1 MPSKA
6 SNRPLAARRQGQI
19 EKHQGEPFQSLQ
31 SPPIPSPL
39 LRCTIRRAALSTPSH
54 PLKLSLDSL
63 LHFPYSPI
71 STTPVPTRWKIPP

>member
-6 SNRPLAARRQGQI
+6 SNRPLAALKRGRI

-39 LRCTIRRAALSTPSH
+39 LRCTIRRAPSVDALASVETFS
-54 PLKLSLDSL
+54 
-63 LHFPYSPI
+63 
-71 STTPVPTRWKIPP
+71 